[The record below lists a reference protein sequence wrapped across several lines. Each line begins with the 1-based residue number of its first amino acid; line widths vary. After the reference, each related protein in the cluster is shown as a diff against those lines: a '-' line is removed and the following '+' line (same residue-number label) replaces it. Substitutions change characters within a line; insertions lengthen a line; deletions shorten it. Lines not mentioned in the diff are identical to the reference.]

1 MSHKTGINISH
12 LAFYHNGLKVNVT
25 WALLDQCCFCS
36 GYESPANFLDYRTYL
51 PARTE
56 TEKSDLVYQIL
67 KWDFQDSAAETL
79 SASDP

>member
-36 GYESPANFLDYRTYL
+36 GYESLANFLDYRTYL